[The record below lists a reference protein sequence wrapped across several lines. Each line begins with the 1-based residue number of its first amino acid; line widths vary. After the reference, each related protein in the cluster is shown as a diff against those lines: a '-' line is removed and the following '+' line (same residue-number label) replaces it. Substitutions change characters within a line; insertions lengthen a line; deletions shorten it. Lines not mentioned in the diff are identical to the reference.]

1 VSAEPKIVPQLF
13 LSLDTRV
20 TCPKCACKFSL
31 EEGFAR
37 QALEKLEQSTEGALE
52 AVREGER
59 AQALK
64 QAQQLAT
71 QRDKSLRNEIA
82 QLQQLVKDQAE
93 GHAKALQEVGK
104 LSEQAMAPQ
113 LEALRARLAE
123 SQAKVETFAQQEAA
137 LLAREQ
143 GLETRIAQE
152 AQTRAQQLFA
162 SDRQELEQQLAQK
175 SHLISQLRSAELSLR
190 REKSALEDRA
200 AGLEIEVARKLDSGR
215 AELETRVRVQERE
228 RAELER
234 ADLQKRLDDVN
245 VQLAEAQRK
254 THQGSQQ
261 LQGEVLELTLQS
273 GLERAFPLDTIDEV
287 KKGAR
292 GGDVIQRVMTRSG
305 QAAGILLWEA
315 KRARDWSAQ
324 WVTKLK
330 EDMRGCG
337 ADVAVLVITGTA
349 LPKDWESGQ
358 LFGLHEDIWI
368 TSWTTALQLAAV
380 LRSGLLDLH
389 KQRLV
394 STGKGEKMEAVYD
407 YLTSSQFAHKLK
419 AIYGTFYRMRQ
430 ELEAEKSQTLQ
441 RWARREKQLQTGIAE
456 LVGVAGDIQGL
467 AQQDL
472 PLLEMGEAAES
483 DPPAAPATDTPQL
496 GLRIE
501 EKS

>member
-20 TCPKCACKFSL
+20 TCPQCACKFSL

-37 QALEKLEQSTEGALE
+37 QALERLEQSTEGALE

-59 AQALK
+59 AQTLK
-64 QAQQLAT
+64 QAQQVAT
-71 QRDKSLRNEIA
+71 QRDKSLRNEVA
-82 QLQQLVKDQAE
+82 QLQQLVKDQAD
-93 GHAKALQEVGK
+93 GHAKALHEVRK

-113 LEALRARLAE
+113 LEALRGRLAE
-123 SQAKVETFAQQEAA
+123 SQAKVDAVAQQEAA

-152 AQTRAQQLFA
+152 AQSRAQQLFA

-190 REKSALEDRA
+190 SEKSALEDRA
-200 AGLEIEVARKLDSGR
+200 AGLEVEVARKLDSGR
-215 AELETRVRVQERE
+215 AELETRVRAQERE
-228 RAELER
+228 RAEFER

-245 VQLAEAQRK
+245 TQLAEAQRK

-292 GGDVIQRVMTRSG
+292 GGDVIQRVMTRNG

-330 EDMRGCG
+330 EDMRGCA

-349 LPKDWESGQ
+349 LPKDWEADQ

-472 PLLEMGEAAES
+472 PLLEMGEATES
-483 DPPAAPATDTPQL
+483 DVPAAPAADTPQL
-496 GLRIE
+496 GLRMP
-501 EKS
+501 EKP

>member
-20 TCPKCACKFSL
+20 TCPKCASKFSL

-37 QALEKLEQSTEGALE
+37 QALEKLEQSTEGALD

-71 QRDKSLRNEIA
+71 QRDKSLRNEVA
-82 QLQQLVKDQAE
+82 QLQQLLKEQAE
-93 GHAKALQEVGK
+93 GHAKSLQEVRK
-104 LSEQAMAPQ
+104 LNEQAMAPQ
-113 LEALRARLAE
+113 LEALRAQLAE
-123 SQAKVETFAQQEAA
+123 SQAKIDAVAQKEAA

-162 SDRQELEQQLAQK
+162 NDRQELEQQLAHK
-175 SHLISQLRSAELSLR
+175 SHLISELRSAELSLR
-190 REKSALEDRA
+190 REKLALEDRT

-215 AELETRVRVQERE
+215 AELETRVRAQERE
-228 RAELER
+228 RADFER

-245 VQLAEAQRK
+245 TQLAEAQRK

-292 GGDVIQRVMTRSG
+292 GGDVIQRVMTRTG

-315 KRARDWSAQ
+315 KRAKDWSPQ

-337 ADVAVLVITGTA
+337 ADLAVLVITGTA

-358 LFGLHEDIWI
+358 LFGLHEEIWI
-368 TSWTTALQLAAV
+368 TSWTTALQLAVA
-380 LRSGLLDLH
+380 LRTGLLDLH

-419 AIYGTFYRMRQ
+419 AVYGTFYRMRQ

-472 PLLEMGEAAES
+472 PLLEMGDAAEP
-483 DPPAAPATDTPQL
+483 DAPAAPGTDSPQL
-496 GLRIE
+496 GLRM
-501 EKS
+501 EKP